1 MHVAQALI
9 EMEMSPLRPLHAMTH
24 NRRLAV
30 SKHIA
35 DSIGLSPL
43 AESGAEPS
51 NTGITQN
58 PALLQNVGG
67 ASSPI

>member
-9 EMEMSPLRPLHAMTH
+9 EMEMGPLRPLHAMTH

-43 AESGAEPS
+43 VGSGAEPR
-51 NTGITQN
+51 
-58 PALLQNVGG
+58 L
-67 ASSPI
+67 SSPPIPASLKILRFCKMLGS